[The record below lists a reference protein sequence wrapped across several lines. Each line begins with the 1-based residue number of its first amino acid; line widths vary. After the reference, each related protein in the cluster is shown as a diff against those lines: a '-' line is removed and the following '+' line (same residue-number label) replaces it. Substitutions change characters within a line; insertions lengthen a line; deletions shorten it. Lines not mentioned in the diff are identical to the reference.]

1 MFGGGK
7 GVKLSSGVRECKFRK
22 IRIYLI
28 IKILGRRD
36 ITKKKK
42 LRDICRFF
50 VFIRVS
56 WVMNLGGIRVYGV
69 EG

>member
-36 ITKKKK
+36 IIKKKK

-56 WVMNLGGIRVYGV
+56 
-69 EG
+69 